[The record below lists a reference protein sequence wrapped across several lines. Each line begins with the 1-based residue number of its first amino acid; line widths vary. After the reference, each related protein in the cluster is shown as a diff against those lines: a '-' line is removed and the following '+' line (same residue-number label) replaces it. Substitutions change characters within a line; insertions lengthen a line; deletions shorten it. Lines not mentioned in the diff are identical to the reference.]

1 MEERKQQRNRRRFVN
16 LQREEPMKVSTE
28 YPLDR
33 YRVLAAAVSAG
44 TLPSFSS
51 MVRKALGNNRD
62 RIINSERR
70 R

>member
-1 MEERKQQRNRRRFVN
+1 MEERKQQGNRRRFVN
-16 LQREEPMKVSTE
+16 LQQEEPIKVSTE

-33 YRVLAAAVSAG
+33 YHGFAAAASAG

-51 MVRKALGNNRD
+51 MVRKVPDGNRD

>member
-1 MEERKQQRNRRRFVN
+1 MEERKQQGNRRRFVN
-16 LQREEPMKVSTE
+16 LPREEPIKASTK

-33 YRVLAAAVSAG
+33 YRVFTAAVSASI
-44 TLPSFSS
+44 LLSFSS
-51 MVRKALGNNRD
+51 MVRKVPDGNRD

>member
-16 LQREEPMKVSTE
+16 LQQEEPIKVSTE

-33 YRVLAAAVSAG
+33 YRVLVAAVSAG

-51 MVRKALGNNRD
+51 MVRRVPDGNRD
-62 RIINSERR
+62 HIISSERR

>member
-1 MEERKQQRNRRRFVN
+1 MEERKQQGNRRRFVN
-16 LQREEPMKVSTE
+16 LQQKEPIKVSTE

-33 YRVLAAAVSAG
+33 YRALVASVSAG
-44 TLPSFSS
+44 TLLSFSS
-51 MVRKALGNNRD
+51 LVRKVPDGNRD